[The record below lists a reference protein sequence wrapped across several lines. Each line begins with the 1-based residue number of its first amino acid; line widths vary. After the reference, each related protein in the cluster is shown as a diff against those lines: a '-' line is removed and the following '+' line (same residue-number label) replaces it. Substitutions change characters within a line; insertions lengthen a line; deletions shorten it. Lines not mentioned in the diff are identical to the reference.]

1 MTSPSTLQSKKRQRE
16 SEEGTT
22 TISSSPLQSKDR
34 PRESEETD
42 KSTSGKVSK
51 ASSSSSVKKATLTTV
66 SRSTSKENEK
76 HASQSESEVSNSV
89 GSGKRGKVLKR
100 EGIRGKCSQLIK
112 DGVLASGT
120 IVFCRGRDDVI
131 KRGSIS
137 CEGIACDCC
146 HVKFTL
152 TKFEAHACC
161 TKRRPSKSIF
171 LEDRTSLLDLDS
183 RMKAL
188 SSANQEGNECN
199 AEAKSEAE
207 NSCVAEEKSQE
218 NNDTC
223 SVCGFGGDLILCDG
237 CCSSFHS
244 DCLGPNR
251 DPDGPDGTW
260 LCPSCCCRIC
270 RQPKCK
276 QEFANDIDDDI
287 LACVQCERKFHFGC
301 VKATRIGQP
310 NEVSSHMDNIIEK
323 NNWFCHEVCGN
334 MFLCLQKLLGI
345 PNKLGNDDLT
355 WTLLKY
361 NVSCDD
367 GDFTDEEFSQRERK
381 LTVAL
386 SVLRES
392 FGETIDPLSKKDLIE
407 DVVFSRSSKEKRLNF
422 RGFYTAIMEKGG
434 KVSSVATVRIYG
446 QKVAEIV
453 FMATKKIYRRQG
465 MCRLLMKG
473 LEEQLINLGVGS
485 LVLHSSKDAID
496 TWKKSFHFVEMTD
509 EDKCKFVH
517 YTFFE
522 FQDTIMCLKPL
533 NKNSV

>member
-16 SEEGTT
+16 SEEGTTITT

-42 KSTSGKVSK
+42 KSTSSKVSK
-51 ASSSSSVKKATLTTV
+51 ASSSGSVKKATLTTV

-76 HASQSESEVSNSV
+76 HVSQSESEVSNSV
-89 GSGKRGKVLKR
+89 DSGKRGKVLKR

-112 DGVLASGT
+112 DGVLVSGT
-120 IVFCRGRDDVI
+120 IVFCRGKDN
-131 KRGSIS
+131 
-137 CEGIACDCC
+137 
-146 HVKFTL
+146 VKFTL

-161 TKRRPSKSIF
+161 TKPRPSKSIF
-171 LEDRTSLLDLDS
+171 LQDRTSLLDLDR

-188 SSANQEGNECN
+188 SSANQKGNDCN
-199 AEAKSEAE
+199 AEAKSEAA
-207 NSCVAEEKSQE
+207 NSYVVEKKSQE
-218 NNDTC
+218 NNNTC

-237 CCSSFHS
+237 CPSSFHS

-251 DPDGPDGTW
+251 DPDGMW

-270 RQPKCK
+270 CQPKCK

-287 LACVQCERKFHFGC
+287 LACVQCERKFHFG
-301 VKATRIGQP
+301 
-310 NEVSSHMDNIIEK
+310 
-323 NNWFCHEVCGN
+323 
-334 MFLCLQKLLGI
+334 
-345 PNKLGNDDLT
+345 
-355 WTLLKY
+355 
-361 NVSCDD
+361 
-367 GDFTDEEFSQRERK
+367 ERK

-386 SVLRES
+386 GVLRES

-407 DVVFSRSSKEKRLNF
+407 DVVFSRSSEEKRLNF
-422 RGFYTAIMEKGG
+422 RGFYTVIIEKGG
-434 KVSSVATVRIYG
+434 KVSYVATVRIYG

-453 FMATKKIYRRQG
+453 FMATKKKYRRQG
-465 MCRLLMKG
+465 MCCLLMKG

-496 TWKKSFHFVEMTD
+496 TWKKSFHFVEMTN

-522 FQDTIMCLKPL
+522 FQDTIMCLKSL
-533 NKNSV
+533 NKESVLSH